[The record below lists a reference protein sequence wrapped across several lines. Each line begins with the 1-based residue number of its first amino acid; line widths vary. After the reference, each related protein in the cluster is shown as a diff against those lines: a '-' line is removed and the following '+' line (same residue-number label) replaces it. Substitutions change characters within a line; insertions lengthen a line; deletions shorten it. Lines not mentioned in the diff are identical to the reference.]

1 MSNRDRQHELR
12 ERLAG
17 VEREISEL
25 TCWGAAAAVL
35 GEEQRS
41 LKSEIA
47 YVERK
52 LATSEQ

>member
-1 MSNRDRQHELR
+1 MSNRDRLHELR

-35 GEEQRS
+35 AEEQRS
-41 LKSEIA
+41 LKGEIA

-52 LATSEQ
+52 LATE